1 METAPEDFAAQGLS
15 EVKPATQK
23 ITEIETVATLKKCG
37 RVNRAKVELTRVE
50 VNSESPTVAP
60 RISKRGKNAKITQ
73 GPSVRATRRNAK
85 LQECESEQESVQL
98 SEVNMEVVRGESFTL
113 NPHHRVAAAKST
125 RGRKITQALTKPL
138 QAEEDVSE
146 EQPTDGDKPDKPS
159 PTCGRNTR
167 GKRTKP
173 DNVQSAAVGEMEQKS
188 TPPATTKR
196 GQIAKEDEGK
206 VTTQSREPVKNQRRT
221 RNVAQDS
228 VKPSTVLT
236 EQATRSR
243 RAKKAEQEKSLAESD
258 DVQKSVAISVM
269 DKPKQSR
276 RTKQVGKEMS
286 AVVPE
291 EKPELKADEFKEEA
305 EATVG
310 KRRRVKN
317 DVPEPIQAKRAR
329 RGATPAFLETN
340 TESPALGLKS
350 EPSSMELPKK
360 GRRAAKPSADV
371 ALLSGNELKTAV
383 VEDANIPM
391 RSVKWKSDIEIFEIQ
406 KVTPVKPVQGRKS
419 KVSDRVSTES
429 QKEPRKTEE
438 KDLSDKAEV
447 QATKRARRGVRIS
460 ESVKGKHVEPETQPK
475 TRSGRLAKK

>member
-1 METAPEDFAAQGLS
+1 METAPQDFAAQGLS
-15 EVKPATQK
+15 EMKPATQK
-23 ITEIETVATLKKCG
+23 ITEIETGATLKKCEW
-37 RVNRAKVELTRVE
+37 VKRAKVELTRVE
-50 VNSESPTVAP
+50 DHSESPTVAP
-60 RISKRGKNAKITQ
+60 GISKRGKNAKITQ

-85 LQECESEQESVQL
+85 LQECKSEQKSVQL
-98 SEVNMEVVRGESFTL
+98 SEVNMEVVRGECFTL
-113 NPHHRVAAAKST
+113 NPHHRVAATKST
-125 RGRKITQALTKPL
+125 RGRKTNQALTKPL

-146 EQPTDGDKPDKPS
+146 EQPTDGDKPDKRS

-173 DNVQSAAVGEMEQKS
+173 DYVQSAAVEEMEQKS
-188 TPPATTKR
+188 APPARTKR
-196 GQIAKEDEGK
+196 GQIAKDEGK
-206 VTTQSREPVKNQRRT
+206 VTTQSREPVRNQRRT
-221 RNVAQDS
+221 RNVEQDP
-228 VKPSTVLT
+228 VKPSPVLND

-243 RAKKAEQEKSLAESD
+243 RAKKAAQEKPLAESD

-276 RTKQVGKEMS
+276 RTKQVAKEMS

-310 KRRRVKN
+310 KRRVRN
-317 DVPEPIQAKRAR
+317 DDPEPIQAKRAR
-329 RGATPAFLETN
+329 RGATPAPVETN
-340 TESPALGLKS
+340 TQSPALGSMS
-350 EPSSMELPKK
+350 EPSSKELPKR

-371 ALLSGNELKTAV
+371 ALLSGKELKTAV

-391 RSVKWKSDIEIFEIQ
+391 RSVKWESDIEIFEIQ

-419 KVSDRVSTES
+419 KVGDRVSTES

-438 KDLSDKAEV
+438 KDLSEKAEV
-447 QATKRARRGVRIS
+447 QATKRARRGVRIA
-460 ESVKGKHVEPETQPK
+460 ESIKGKHVEPEMQPK